1 MSRAAE
7 NDVVMRFIEI
17 VAASLGGLEEQTAR
31 EIEEQIRR
39 EYGGDEP
46 YIARA
51 RWTDISERDAAIRAA
66 LAAGRTERDVCMQ
79 FCVGK
84 GTVHR
89 IKQSA

>member
-1 MSRAAE
+1 MTRDAA
-7 NDVVMRFIEI
+7 NDVVMRFLEI
-17 VAASLGGLEEQTAR
+17 VDGCIGGLEEQAAR
-31 EIEEQIRR
+31 QIEEQIRN

-51 RWTDISERDAAIRAA
+51 RWTDIAERDAAIRAA
-66 LAAGRTERDVCMQ
+66 LAAGRTEREVCMQ

>member
-1 MSRAAE
+1 MTRDTA
-7 NDVVMRFIEI
+7 NDVVMRFLEI
-17 VAASLGGLEEQTAR
+17 VAASLGGLEEQAAR
-31 EIEEQIRR
+31 QSEEQIRH

-51 RWTDISERDAAIRAA
+51 RWTDIAERDAAIRAA
-66 LAAGRTERDVCMQ
+66 LAAGCTEREVCLQ

-89 IKQSA
+89 IKHSA